1 MYGKLIHWSN
11 HICYSFITGKRI
23 SHYLQIKLDE
33 KSNLNEKK
41 VKDKKKDTTNTLKF
55 VKMACALSNTARLL
69 KYCSRN
75 VMKVNL
81 RFCSSESK
89 YGKSNANFTSF
100 TTKASGFQDFEK
112 TPSLK
117 VIASIIINGASI
129 PPNSKLFLERLDATE
144 LIEGSLHAVEA
155 VTQAISSET
164 YGFSESSLN
173 YIGIPILLH
182 VVTSRNFSPFF
193 RHLDQLCEVM

>member
-1 MYGKLIHWSN
+1 M
-11 HICYSFITGKRI
+11 
-23 SHYLQIKLDE
+23 DE

-100 TTKASGFQDFEK
+100 TTKASGFKDFER
-112 TPSLK
+112 TPSLR

-129 PPNSKLFLERLDATE
+129 PPNSKLFPERLDVTE

-164 YGFSESSLN
+164 YGFSESTLN
-173 YIGIPILLH
+173 RAILHKDFFSEQPIVCSEKVL
-182 VVTSRNFSPFF
+182 TSDRFS
-193 RHLDQLCEVM
+193 V

>member
-1 MYGKLIHWSN
+1 
-11 HICYSFITGKRI
+11 
-23 SHYLQIKLDE
+23 
-33 KSNLNEKK
+33 
-41 VKDKKKDTTNTLKF
+41 
-55 VKMACALSNTARLL
+55 MACALSNTARLL

-129 PPNSKLFLERLDATE
+129 PPNSHLFPEKLDATE

-164 YGFSESSLN
+164 YGFSESTLN
-173 YIGIPILLH
+173 RAILH
-182 VVTSRNFSPFF
+182 
-193 RHLDQLCEVM
+193 

>member
-1 MYGKLIHWSN
+1 M
-11 HICYSFITGKRI
+11 
-23 SHYLQIKLDE
+23 DE
-33 KSNLNEKK
+33 KTNLNEKK

-112 TPSLK
+112 TPSLR

-129 PPNSKLFLERLDATE
+129 PPNSHLFSEKLDATE

-173 YIGIPILLH
+173 EGLVLSTYIGKNTAVCCIF
-182 VVTSRNFSPFF
+182 V
-193 RHLDQLCEVM
+193 

>member
-1 MYGKLIHWSN
+1 M
-11 HICYSFITGKRI
+11 
-23 SHYLQIKLDE
+23 DE
-33 KSNLNEKK
+33 KSNLNENK

-129 PPNSKLFLERLDATE
+129 PPNSHLFPEKLDATE

-164 YGFSESSLN
+164 YGFSESTLN
-173 YIGIPILLH
+173 RAILHKDFFSEQPIVCSEKVL
-182 VVTSRNFSPFF
+182 TSDRFS
-193 RHLDQLCEVM
+193 V

>member
-1 MYGKLIHWSN
+1 M
-11 HICYSFITGKRI
+11 
-23 SHYLQIKLDE
+23 DE

-41 VKDKKKDTTNTLKF
+41 VKDKKKDTTNTF

-100 TTKASGFQDFEK
+100 TTKASGFKDFER
-112 TPSLK
+112 TPSLR

-129 PPNSKLFLERLDATE
+129 PPNSKLFPERLDVTE

-164 YGFSESSLN
+164 YGFSESTLN
-173 YIGIPILLH
+173 RAILHKDFFSEQPIVCSEKVL
-182 VVTSRNFSPFF
+182 TSDRFS
-193 RHLDQLCEVM
+193 V

>member
-1 MYGKLIHWSN
+1 M
-11 HICYSFITGKRI
+11 
-23 SHYLQIKLDE
+23 DE
-33 KSNLNEKK
+33 KTNLNEKK
-41 VKDKKKDTTNTLKF
+41 VTDKKKDTTNTLKF

-112 TPSLK
+112 TPSLRI
-117 VIASIIINGASI
+117 IASIIIHGASI
-129 PPNSKLFLERLDATE
+129 PPNSKLFSERLDATE
-144 LIEGSLHAVEA
+144 IIEGSLHAVEA

-173 YIGIPILLH
+173 EGLVLS
-182 VVTSRNFSPFF
+182 T
-193 RHLDQLCEVM
+193 

>member
-1 MYGKLIHWSN
+1 M
-11 HICYSFITGKRI
+11 
-23 SHYLQIKLDE
+23 DE

-41 VKDKKKDTTNTLKF
+41 IKDKKKDTTNTF

-100 TTKASGFQDFEK
+100 TTKASGFKDFER
-112 TPSLK
+112 TPSLR

-129 PPNSKLFLERLDATE
+129 PPNSKLFPERLDVTE

-164 YGFSESSLN
+164 YGFSESTLN
-173 YIGIPILLH
+173 RAILHKDFFSEQPIVCSEKVL
-182 VVTSRNFSPFF
+182 TSDRFS
-193 RHLDQLCEVM
+193 V

>member
-1 MYGKLIHWSN
+1 
-11 HICYSFITGKRI
+11 
-23 SHYLQIKLDE
+23 
-33 KSNLNEKK
+33 
-41 VKDKKKDTTNTLKF
+41 
-55 VKMACALSNTARLL
+55 MACALSNTARLL
-69 KYCSRN
+69 KCCSRN

-112 TPSLK
+112 TPSLR

-129 PPNSKLFLERLDATE
+129 PPNSKLFMERLDATE

-164 YGFSESSLN
+164 YGFSESSFIEGLVLST
-173 YIGIPILLH
+173 YIGIPLLQLLH
-182 VVTSRNFSPFF
+182 IVTSQKFSLFLSF
-193 RHLDQLCEVM
+193 QSVV

>member
-1 MYGKLIHWSN
+1 M
-11 HICYSFITGKRI
+11 
-23 SHYLQIKLDE
+23 DE
-33 KSNLNEKK
+33 KTNLNEKK

-112 TPSLK
+112 TPSLR

-129 PPNSKLFLERLDATE
+129 PPNSHLFSEKLDATE

-173 YIGIPILLH
+173 EGLVLSTYIGKNTAVCCIF
-182 VVTSRNFSPFF
+182 VSWYT
-193 RHLDQLCEVM
+193 

>member
-1 MYGKLIHWSN
+1 
-11 HICYSFITGKRI
+11 
-23 SHYLQIKLDE
+23 
-33 KSNLNEKK
+33 
-41 VKDKKKDTTNTLKF
+41 
-55 VKMACALSNTARLL
+55 MACALSNTARLL
-69 KYCSRN
+69 KCCSRN

-81 RFCSSESK
+81 RFCSSSESK

-129 PPNSKLFLERLDATE
+129 PPNSYLFSEKLDATE

-164 YGFSESSLN
+164 YGFSESTLN
-173 YIGIPILLH
+173 RAILHKDFFSEQPIVCSEKVL
-182 VVTSRNFSPFF
+182 TSDRFS
-193 RHLDQLCEVM
+193 V